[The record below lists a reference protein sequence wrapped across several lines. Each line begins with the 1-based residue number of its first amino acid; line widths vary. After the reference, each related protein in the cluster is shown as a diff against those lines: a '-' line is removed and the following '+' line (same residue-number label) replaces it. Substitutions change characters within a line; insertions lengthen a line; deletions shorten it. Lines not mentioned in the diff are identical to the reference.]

1 MKIMKKYIVSAAAAL
16 FAFGAF
22 AQVQHNLVI
31 VGKDGSRT
39 EINRD
44 NIKGI
49 TFAEMPEYYDV
60 NNLLSA
66 VYSTT
71 GDLASY
77 EVSFSN
83 ATPNA
88 SGEPA
93 ADGDFQVVL
102 VLTGEPSADADN
114 AILPAGYYRIG
125 NGSSAGT
132 FNVSKSMLLVYSEDS
147 GSGVNAF
154 IGGTVDV
161 RRIGDNYDI
170 RCELDLLTGEALNAR
185 FTGPIQFD
193 KGSTEQVP
201 FDEPQQI
208 AFDGGQGRFY
218 GNWFYPFAD
227 DGRVQ
232 FYQGEFDDRNTL
244 VEGYWLDID
253 LYMPKSDDPM
263 NASSIPDGVYSV
275 EPRETVSDLT
285 NLPYT
290 FIRGSEADFMGEPI
304 IVGSTLTYKSK
315 TGDSKFGMITGGT
328 FTVSNGGKQF
338 EFDLLTDNEIS
349 IKGSCTGMNLGN
361 YCDNIYAE
369 PERPY
374 STLTA
379 DYALSFPSDAVGNA
393 WNLGNFI
400 KDDLNVFYLQIAE
413 PNFEKGDYIAL
424 ELLSADSKIVDGV
437 YRVGNTLDDK
447 SCLVGCY
454 ASNKEDLQFSWFGN
468 LEAIDDE
475 GYNEIMAPIN
485 GGTITVTTGTD
496 GRQTFTLDLQDDNN
510 HKITG
515 SWTGTVSYQ
524 SASAA
529 SQLKKKAPS
538 DAVPDK
544 VEEVYVPTFQ
554 KMTH

>member
-1 MKIMKKYIVSAAAAL
+1 MKIMKKYIVSVAAAL

-31 VGKDGSRT
+31 VDKDGSRT

-77 EVSFSN
+77 EVVLSN

-88 SGEPA
+88 SGQPA
-93 ADGDFQVVL
+93 AAGDFQVVL

-114 AILPAGYYRIG
+114 AILPAGYYRMG

-132 FNVSKSMLLVYSEDS
+132 FNFNKSMLLVYSEDS
-147 GSGVNAF
+147 GSRVNAF
-154 IGGTVDV
+154 IDGTVDV
-161 RRIGDNYDI
+161 RHNGDNYDI
-170 RCELDLLTGEALNAR
+170 RCELDLFTGEALNAR
-185 FTGPIQFD
+185 FTGPIQFA
-193 KGSTEQVP
+193 KGSTEQSP
-201 FDEPQQI
+201 FDTPQQI

-232 FYQGEFDDRNTL
+232 FYQGEFDSSNTL

-253 LYMPKSDDPM
+253 IYMPKSDDPM
-263 NASSIPDGVYSV
+263 NVTTIPDGVYSV
-275 EPRETVSDLT
+275 EPREAVSDCT

-290 FIRGSEADFMGEPI
+290 FIGGSEADFMGEPI
-304 IVGSTLTYKSK
+304 VVGSTLTYKSK

-328 FTVSNGGKQF
+328 ITVSNSGKQF
-338 EFDLLTDNEIS
+338 KFDLLTDNGIS
-349 IKGSCTGMNLGN
+349 ITGSCTGMNLGN
-361 YCDNIYAE
+361 YCDNDLAE
-369 PERPY
+369 PARPY

-379 DYALSFPSDAVGNA
+379 DYALSFPSDAVGGA
-393 WNLGNFI
+393 WSLGDFI
-400 KDDLNVFYLQIAE
+400 KEGLNVYYLQIAE
-413 PNFEKGDYIAL
+413 PTFEKGDYVAL
-424 ELLSADSKIVDGV
+424 ELLSADSKITDGV
-437 YRVGNTLDDK
+437 YKVGNTLDDK

-454 ASNKEDLQFSWFGN
+454 ASNKVDIQFSWCGN
-468 LEAIDDE
+468 LEKKDAD

-485 GGTITVTTGTD
+485 GGTITVKTGTD
-496 GRQTFTLDLQDDNN
+496 GKQTFTLDLQDDNG

-529 SQLKKKAPS
+529 GQLKKKAPS
-538 DAVPDK
+538 GAAPDK

-554 KMTH
+554 KMTR